1 MGALGS
7 IKYEN
12 TILICEIKLP
22 SEMQQQFLVLSE
34 GTLVLLTVY
43 AVTVVQH
50 VYKMLL
56 LVSAHA
62 MLPSHGHCEGAT
74 SYTHSPVM

>member
-1 MGALGS
+1 MH
-7 IKYEN
+7 
-12 TILICEIKLP
+12 
-22 SEMQQQFLVLSE
+22 QQFLVLSK

-43 AVTVVQH
+43 VVTVVQH